1 MKFEH
6 GYALIVG
13 VGQSAYSAW
22 SLPVTVKDA
31 KVLVSVLTDPSLCA
45 YPASD
50 DHMRLLVDEGAT
62 RANIRHGLE
71 WLAQCAK
78 ADREAT
84 VVVYFSGH
92 GWTAS
97 KSGGY
102 YLIPHDV
109 NPFDIPASALSRVE
123 FTGLLR
129 GIDARRFLVFLDTC
143 HAGGMATAKDDAALS
158 LPQPFIQA
166 GFPKDLARDLA
177 QGQGRA
183 VFASSRGDERSCVR
197 RDRSMSIY
205 TYHLVE
211 ALQGAG
217 NRSGD
222 TVVRLSNLVTHLSL
236 TVPESARELGGA
248 RQTPF
253 YDWST
258 EDFAV
263 ALVRGNVT
271 PDDIADDALD
281 DPEILRL
288 SQSLVMR
295 ESDHAN
301 RVFPGDRLARVAL
314 VLTDGTR
321 VQGDWSGPRW
331 DHQSPPTGDE
341 LRAKYHALADPV
353 LGPARA
359 AAVESALAGLA
370 GADLSSLSDLLLQP
384 IS

>member
-1 MKFEH
+1 MFAEGAMKFEH

-183 VFASSRGDERSCVR
+183 VFASSRGDERSWVR

-263 ALVRGNVT
+263 ALVRGGKGLPAEGWQEPASGEQFAPSAYT
-271 PDDIADDALD
+271 ATLTGSGAIAQDDSVAAGAGGIAIGRVGGDLSLGGKPNNQGDNDDA
-281 DPEILRL
+281 
-288 SQSLVMR
+288 
-295 ESDHAN
+295 A
-301 RVFPGDRLARVAL
+301 
-314 VLTDGTR
+314 
-321 VQGDWSGPRW
+321 
-331 DHQSPPTGDE
+331 
-341 LRAKYHALADPV
+341 
-353 LGPARA
+353 
-359 AAVESALAGLA
+359 
-370 GADLSSLSDLLLQP
+370 
-384 IS
+384 